1 MKKLTSLIAFLLVSA
16 FCFSQTRE
24 QDSLTIQLAFQK
36 PDTAKVKTS
45 LRLIQSLYDSQE
57 YTKALQYISQSEK
70 LSNDLNF
77 EVGIAEITYFK
88 ALIYAE
94 KGDYIN
100 AVNNYLKSKEL
111 YSKLQDTLSLA
122 KVNNR
127 IGLIEIERGNYEKG
141 LEFSLSAIDIF
152 EKRGLTKDLLCAYNN
167 LANAY
172 HSIHNYEKA
181 IEFYEKT
188 LELEKQLNK
197 QGSINTLQ
205 RLAELYSQKREN
217 RKAIDYYE
225 KALVVAASN
234 DSVRGEILPK
244 LGGEYLLFKDY
255 EKSADYLVEGLK
267 LNRRTKNENGLLIS
281 LNALG
286 DLNLQ
291 RSYLKYA
298 EDQLMEALSIAEQVD
313 NKSEQLKNYK
323 LLKAL
328 DSTKK
333 KYDRAFVWQ
342 RKYYDLK
349 SEIEDENR
357 PNFERSYTSN
367 VLFTPDLTTKTKE
380 PTPETDLV
388 TEQQVLDSQKELNR
402 LKLIFYALI
411 GALLVV
417 STFLVLIYMK
427 RNNRI
432 KYMRELEE
440 KNKKIELQKEALS
453 EQAQHLEEIN
463 KVKDKLFS
471 IVSHDLKDSL
481 TSIKGFIDLLRDGSL
496 TKEEFNNLIPE
507 LSENANNAS
516 LLLFNLLNWSK
527 SQMQS
532 LEAKPTLFDV
542 QEVFEE
548 KVQLLEQKLQN
559 KSIKLRD
566 KTLKDFIYADKSMV
580 EIIIQNLMT
589 NAIKFSRPGD
599 TITVSNH
606 ISGGKAIISISDTG
620 VGISKENID
629 KLFKNTSFTTTGTNN
644 EKGTGLGLTIC
655 KELVELNHGQIWV
668 ESDLNV
674 GTTFYV
680 ELPKSK
686 PQHLD

>member
-1 MKKLTSLIAFLLVSA
+1 MKKLTTLIAFLLVSN

-225 KALVVAASN
+225 KALIVAASN

-298 EDQLMEALSIAEQVD
+298 EDQLMEALSIAEKVD

-349 SEIEDENR
+349 SDIDDENR

-367 VLFTPDLTTKTKE
+367 LLFTPDLTTKTKE